1 MEKGDIVQL
10 EYEGWIVGTN
20 ELFDTTNEE
29 LARKEKSF
37 DEEKSYGPINVI
49 VGAGRVIQGLDD
61 ELLKAEVDKEY
72 EVEIPPEKAYGVR
85 DPKNVE
91 THSFREL
98 ARLKVEPELGK
109 SVVIRN
115 RQGWIAGIFAGR
127 VRIDFNHK
135 LASRTLKYKYK
146 VVSKAETPEAR
157 VRAIIAMAY
166 GREGEFQVELD
177 GDETL
182 SLTLPDVCKYDPNW
196 TLSKLRLVG
205 DLREHA
211 GLKTVVMREV
221 YVKKEAAPEG
231 EAGAEGEATTEAHA
245 HEHDHGDG
253 LIHTHEHD
261 HDHGPDHDH
270 DHGPDHE
277 HEHEPEHEPEHE
289 HKHDQELEHVDEP
302 APKEPEGP
310 SDE

>member
-20 ELFDTTNEE
+20 ELFDTTSEE
-29 LARKEKSF
+29 LARNEKSF
-37 DEEKSYGPINVI
+37 DEEKTYGPINVI
-49 VGAGRVIQGLDD
+49 VGAGRVIQGLDE

-109 SVVIRN
+109 GVVIRN

-135 LASRTLKYKYK
+135 LASRTLKYKFK
-146 VVSKAETPEAR
+146 VVGKADTPEQR

-177 GDETL
+177 GDDSLT
-182 SLTLPDVCKYDPNW
+182 LTLPDVCKYDPNW

-211 GLKTVVMREV
+211 DMKTVVMREV

-231 EAGAEGEATTEAHA
+231 EAPAEA
-245 HEHDHGDG
+245 HEHDHEHEDG
-253 LIHTHEHD
+253 TAHDHEHD
-261 HDHGPDHDH
+261 HEHGPEH
-270 DHGPDHE
+270 DHE
-277 HEHEPEHEPEHE
+277 HAP
-289 HKHDQELEHVDEP
+289 ELEHVDESV
-302 APKEPEGP
+302 PKEPEEP
-310 SDE
+310 SGE